1 VAGFFNGLPKFH
13 RGALA
18 IFLITAAATGI
29 VGDQPLGDA
38 LRLHPGALLSGAGIW
53 QPLTANFIFP
63 ADSVGFLI
71 GTLFVQWFFG
81 SSLEEFWGTRKYVVL
96 IVGCGTAGYLVHALL
111 SPLLPPVVGC
121 GSTGM
126 DVATLTAFGLVFRK
140 RMLAVMGVMPVK
152 ASTLVLIL
160 VPAIVLSPLLRGAPW
175 PLAIAPVVAI
185 AGAWLATAQPWRR
198 GAGGSGGSGGGP
210 TRTPARK
217 PKTNRA
223 KPSHLRVVKD
233 DLPN

>member
-1 VAGFFNGLPKFH
+1 MSGRFSGLPKFH

-53 QPLTANFIFP
+53 QPFTANFVFP
-63 ADSVGFLI
+63 AESVGFLI

-81 SSLEEFWGTRKYVVL
+81 SALEEFWGTRKYLLLV
-96 IVGCGTAGYLVHALL
+96 VGCGTAGYLVAALL
-111 SPLLPPVVGC
+111 SPGLPAVVHC
-121 GSTGM
+121 GSTGI
-126 DVATLTAFGLVFRK
+126 DLATLTAYGLVYRK
-140 RMLAVMGVMPVK
+140 RMLAVMGVVPVK

-160 VPAIVLSPLLRGAPW
+160 VPVLVLSPLLRGAPW
-175 PLAIAPVVAI
+175 PLLIPWLVAI
-185 AGAWLATAQPWRR
+185 TGAWLATAQPWRR
-198 GAGGSGGSGGGP
+198 GAGGSGGGT
-210 TRTPARK
+210 TRTVARK
-217 PKTNRA
+217 PKANRA

>member
-1 VAGFFNGLPKFH
+1 MAGFFNGLPKFH

-53 QPLTANFIFP
+53 QPLTANFVFP

-81 SSLEEFWGTRKYVVL
+81 SSLEEFWGTRKYVLLV
-96 IVGCGTAGYLVHALL
+96 VGCGTAGYLVHALL
-111 SPLLPPVVGC
+111 SPLLPPVVHC

-175 PLAIAPVVAI
+175 PLAIPSVVAI
-185 AGAWLATAQPWRR
+185 AGAWLATTQPWRR
-198 GAGGSGGSGGGP
+198 GAGGSGGGP

-217 PKTNRA
+217 PKANRA